1 VKNLPLILSSVACLG
16 VAVLFFMTLS
26 KGGATPVTDKTGM
39 ADEAVAAG
47 GIPVAYVNSDSLLTN
62 YKLLDE
68 MRKSLESKKGS
79 AEKQLQGRGAKLEE
93 EMGSF
98 QRRAQA
104 GLLSNNEM
112 KSGQEALLQKRDE
125 LMAYEKQLTTGLM
138 EEEKIMNVRLY
149 DSLMSYLKEY
159 NKDNRYKYILNY
171 SKGGAFFMADEKL
184 DITNEV
190 VKGMNAR
197 YDANKPAD
205 KK

>member
-1 VKNLPLILSSVACLG
+1 MKNLSLILSSVACLG
-16 VAVLFFMTLS
+16 VAVLFFMQLS
-26 KGGATPVTDKTGM
+26 KGGDAKTTKVDGS
-39 ADEAVAAG
+39 ADAAVAAG
-47 GIPVAYVNSDSLLTN
+47 GIPVAYINSDSLVTN

-68 MRKSLESKKGS
+68 MRKALEEKKGN

-104 GLLSNNEM
+104 GLLSNNEL
-112 KSGQEALLQKRDE
+112 KSGQESLVQKRDA
-125 LMAYEKQLTTGLM
+125 LLAYEKQLTAGLF
-138 EEEKIMNVRLY
+138 EEEKIMNARLY
-149 DSLMSYLKEY
+149 DSLMSYLKDY

-171 SKGGAFFMADEKL
+171 TKGGAFFLADDKL

-190 VKGMNAR
+190 IKGMNERFEA
-197 YDANKPAD
+197 

>member
-1 VKNLPLILSSVACLG
+1 MKNLPIILSSLACLG
-16 VAVLFFMTLS
+16 VAILFFMNLS
-26 KGGATPVTDKTGM
+26 KGSATSPISKDGM
-39 ADEAVAAG
+39 AAETVAAG
-47 GIPVAYVNSDSLLTN
+47 GIPVAYINSDSLVTN

-68 MRKSLESKKGS
+68 MRKSLEAKKGS

-125 LMAYEKQLTTGLM
+125 LLAYEKQLTSGLM
-138 EEEKIMNVRLY
+138 EEEKLMNVRLY

-159 NKDNRYKYILNY
+159 NKDSKYKYILNY

-190 VKGMNAR
+190 VKGMNLR
-197 YDANKPAD
+197 YDSNKGTE